1 MCELLWELWI
11 GVFCGTRSKLSVA
24 ACQVGPTRIEK
35 HLRSLEQRRGEY
47 RLMKNGLLRRFF
59 FLAVL
64 MIPIAASAQDTGAIT
79 GTVRDSSGAVVPG
92 ATVKITSSAGGND
105 RSLTTNSDGDYLAA
119 GLPGD
124 TYDITVSATGFKT
137 YKAKGVALRVAQKA
151 RVDATLTVGQLATE
165 VVVEGGQLNQVETQS
180 SELAGTVTGKQ
191 ITQLELNG
199 RNYTQLVSL
208 TPGTTNQSGSDEP
221 GTGAA
226 TVAYS
231 VNGGRTEYNNWEVDG
246 ANNLDDGSNTTMIT
260 YPSLDAIA
268 EFRVLTSNYGAQYGK
283 DGSGTVEVETK
294 SGTSAFHGDAYYFNR
309 NDAYNAKQEF
319 QSSVPE
325 YKKHDYG
332 FTVGG
337 PLYVPGHYNSDKTKT
352 FVFWS
357 EEWRKDIVPGVN
369 FNVVVPSA
377 AERGCPGATTISDC
391 TPGAFGDFSDLCAI
405 SPSDC
410 PSGPGI
416 TNNQVP
422 IDPLAVP
429 LLAQISMPNTVD
441 PNTGL
446 SHFVSSPAQA
456 TNWHEDLIRGDENF
470 SSKLHLALRYIHD
483 SWSQVQAT
491 PTWTNGASFPTIQN
505 DFSQPST
512 SMVARLTA
520 TASPTLLNEF
530 VFAYSVN
537 HLIFKN
543 LGAWQRPAG
552 YNIGL
557 FQNGFGGG
565 KLPGI
570 QLSGGVFDSIAQDA
584 GWVPNGP
591 VNSNPIYTFRDNVSK
606 IEKSHNLQFGIYV
619 LASQK
624 NELPQAEPSVNGF
637 AIFDTSSSVTSGNAF
652 ADLLMG
658 NIASFSQASGQPK
671 YYLRHKI
678 IEPYFQDDWHATP
691 KLTLNLGLRISIFTT
706 SHDTKLQAYNFDPT
720 KYVFGAS
727 SINPDGSVA
736 GDPFNGLVQCGKGG
750 VPVGCYSNHLFNP
763 APRIGFAWDPRG
775 DGKTAVRGGYGV
787 FFEYTNG
794 NEATATQLEGS
805 APLVQTPSQPNIIGY
820 ANIGVAGESFPLSV
834 TSLPQ
839 KAVWPYVQQ
848 WHFDIQHEFPKNT
861 VAVLSYVGSKG
872 THLGRRADINQ
883 LHAVPASQN
892 PYEVNHEPF
901 NSNDCS
907 TGTTSLGVPVPG
919 YNFDSGGNPILP
931 TPGTPGMNLWVA
943 CGNSADPFRPY
954 PGFSDIRR
962 LENASSSIYHGLQA
976 SLRKTV
982 GSLQFS
988 VAYTYSHSIDDASS
1002 GSDTGFVDSYN
1013 FASNRASS
1021 NFDQRHVVAI
1031 SYIYDLPLFKG
1042 KGLTHSLLG
1051 GWQVSGITSIQTGS
1065 PFSVVN
1071 GGDGGD
1077 LGTPS
1082 DNAGVGNGIG
1092 TGSYPDLISNPMSN
1106 LPPAQPK
1113 SSLAG
1118 PPYGNPGAFVAPV
1131 GLTFG
1136 DAGRN
1141 ILRNPRQTNFDM
1153 ALFKHFAIK
1162 EGMSIELRAE
1172 AFNVFNHVEWGYIGG
1187 GGGSAAGNNGGSGLN
1202 NLTCFAGPQ
1211 NSAGDPSCASN
1222 NFLTPANAHNA
1233 RILQL
1238 AFKFI
1243 F

>member
-1 MCELLWELWI
+1 MTSNLHRTLLTITLAI
-11 GVFCGTRSKLSVA
+11 VA
-24 ACQVGPTRIEK
+24 LCATCWG
-35 HLRSLEQRRGEY
+35 
-47 RLMKNGLLRRFF
+47 
-59 FLAVL
+59 
-64 MIPIAASAQDTGAIT
+64 QDTGAIT
-79 GTVRDSSGAVVPG
+79 GTVHDTSGAVVSG
-92 ATVKITSSAGGND
+92 ATVKITSHAGGND
-105 RSLTTNSDGDYLAA
+105 RTLTTNSDGDYLAA

-124 TYDITVSATGFKT
+124 TYDITVTAPGFKT
-137 YKAKGVALRVAQKA
+137 FKAKGVALRVAQKA
-151 RVDATLTVGQLATE
+151 RVDATLNVGQIATE
-165 VVVEGGQLNQVETQS
+165 VVVQGEQLNQVETQS

-191 ITQLELNG
+191 MTQLELNG

-294 SGTSAFHGDAYYFNR
+294 SGGSSFHGDVYYFNR

-337 PLYVPGHYNSDKTKT
+337 PVYVPGFYNKDKTKT
-352 FVFWS
+352 FFFWS

-369 FNVVVPSA
+369 FNVGVPSA

-391 TPGAFGDFSDLCAI
+391 TPGAFGDFTDLCNI
-405 SPSDC
+405 SPTDC
-410 PSGPGI
+410 PSGF
-416 TNNQVP
+416 TNISGQTLVP

-429 LLAQISMPNTVD
+429 LLAQISMPNAVD
-441 PNTGL
+441 SSGL
-446 SHFVSSPAQA
+446 SRFISSPAQA
-456 TNWHEDLIRGDENF
+456 TKWREDLIRGDQNF

-483 SWSQVQAT
+483 SWSQVEAT

-505 DFSQPST
+505 DFNQPST
-512 SMVARLTA
+512 SLVARLTA

-543 LGAWQRPAG
+543 LGNWQRPAG
-552 YNIGL
+552 YDVGL

-570 QLSGGVFDSIAQDA
+570 QLVGGVFDSIAQDA

-606 IEKSHNLQFGIYV
+606 IVKSHNLQFGIYL

-624 NELPQAEPSVNGF
+624 NELPQTEASVNGF
-637 AIFDTSSSVTSGNAF
+637 ATFDTGSSVSSGNAF
-652 ADLLMG
+652 ADLLAG

-678 IEPYFQDDWHATP
+678 VEPYFQDDWHATS

-720 KYVFGAS
+720 KYVSGAS
-727 SINPDGSVA
+727 SINTDGSVG

-750 VPVGCYSNHLFNP
+750 VPAGCYSNHLFNP
-763 APRIGFAWDPRG
+763 APRIGFAFDPFG

-805 APLVQTPSQPNIIGY
+805 APLVQTPTQSNIIGY
-820 ANIGVAGESFPLSV
+820 AGIGVAGENFPLSV

-848 WHFDIQHEFPKNT
+848 WHLDVQHEFPKNT

-872 THLGRRADINQ
+872 THLGRRRDMNQ
-883 LHAVPASQN
+883 LHSVPGSQN
-892 PYEVNHEPF
+892 PYPVGQPF
-901 NSNDCS
+901 TGTLPDPNNPNGPNLYDGDCS
-907 TGTTSLGVPVPG
+907 TGTTGPGGPIIPGFTPTPIGVPLVAA
-919 YNFDSGGNPILP
+919 DQ
-931 TPGTPGMNLWVA
+931 TPGTPGVNMFVA
-943 CGNSADPFRPY
+943 CGGTADFFRPF

-962 LENASSSIYHGLQA
+962 LENSSSSIYHGLQA

-988 VAYTYSHSIDDASS
+988 VAYTFSHSIDDASS
-1002 GSDTGFVDSYN
+1002 GGDTGFVDSYN

-1042 KGLTHSLLG
+1042 KGLSHSLLG
-1051 GWQVSGITSIQTGS
+1051 GWQISGITSIQTGS
-1065 PFSVVN
+1065 PFSVFN
-1071 GGDGGD
+1071 AGGGA
-1077 LGTPS
+1077 LSTPS
-1082 DNAGVGNGIG
+1082 DNAGVANGIG
-1092 TGSYPDLISNPMSN
+1092 TGSYPDLISNPLSN
-1106 LPPAQPK
+1106 LPPAQPR
-1113 SSLAG
+1113 SSSVG
-1118 PPYGNPGAFVAPV
+1118 PPYGNPGAFIAPR

-1162 EGMSIELRAE
+1162 ESMSIEFRAE
-1172 AFNVFNHVEWGYIGG
+1172 AFNVFNHVEWSYIGG
-1187 GGGSAAGNNGGSGLN
+1187 AGGSAAGNNGGSGLN
-1202 NLTCFAGPQ
+1202 NLNCYAGPQ
-1211 NSAGDPSCASN
+1211 NSAGDPSCAVN
-1222 NFLTPANAHNA
+1222 NFLTPNNTHNP

-1238 AFKFI
+1238 ALKF
-1243 F
+1243 FF